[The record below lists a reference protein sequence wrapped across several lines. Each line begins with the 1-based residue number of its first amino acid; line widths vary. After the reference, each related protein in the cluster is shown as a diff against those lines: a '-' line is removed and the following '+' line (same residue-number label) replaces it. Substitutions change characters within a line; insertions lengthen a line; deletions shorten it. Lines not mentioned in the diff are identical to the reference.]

1 MRRLRQDSAG
11 CCILDDQHYA
21 RFRTADGTV
30 NYTCQT
36 GNLPVMATAAF
47 QVTVR
52 DAPIHDTGRAVSA
65 TAGQSFSA
73 VVAHVT
79 DDNPGGVAADLSASV
94 AWGDGTTSEAAVAA
108 ALGGGFDVTGVHAYA
123 TPGTF
128 TVSTTVTSAGASSG
142 GATSMATVAVAPLAL
157 PTDDSGSVSG
167 EAHVLPDAAVHRPDG

>member
-1 MRRLRQDSAG
+1 VVGSSVGAEGSCSLISATIDWG
-11 CCILDDQHYA
+11 DGTGTSDGTSDGTTGIDGTQTYA

-30 NYTCQT
+30 NYTCRT

-94 AWGDGTTSEAAVAA
+94 AGGDGTTSEAAVAVA
-108 ALGGGFDVTGVHAYA
+108 
-123 TPGTF
+123 
-128 TVSTTVTSAGASSG
+128 SG
-142 GATSMATVAVAPLAL
+142 GRASM
-157 PTDDSGSVSG
+157 
-167 EAHVLPDAAVHRPDG
+167 